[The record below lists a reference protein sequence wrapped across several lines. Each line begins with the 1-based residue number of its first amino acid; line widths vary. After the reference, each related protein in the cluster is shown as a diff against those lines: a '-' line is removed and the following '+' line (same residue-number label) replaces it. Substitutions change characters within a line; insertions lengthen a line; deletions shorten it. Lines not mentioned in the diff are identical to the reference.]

1 MTDCP
6 NAEIRDLL
14 PDYVHDQL
22 LSADHARVAQH
33 LVSCAE
39 CTEEL
44 VLLQAV
50 FEIRPSVSSVNVA
63 GILASLPKPG
73 QHASVTVFGE
83 VPAEEMVGVRDIGS
97 ARSVATQRGASR
109 TWRIAA
115 AIAAITVGGLSIAI
129 ARQAF
134 VAVNDSALP
143 DSVSILGMASMPEY
157 RVPSLQESDSRN
169 ALSIGDLSEFSDE
182 QLDAMNARLEQ
193 WDGSASVEPL
203 PGVPILP
210 PGSGVP
216 ILPPGS

>member
-22 LSADHARVAQH
+22 SSADYARVAQH

-39 CTEEL
+39 CADEL
-44 VLLQAV
+44 ALLQAV
-50 FEIRPSVSSVNVA
+50 FEIRPSVSSVNII

-73 QHASVTVFGE
+73 QHASVTVFGD
-83 VPAEEMVGVRDIGS
+83 VPAAAIEGVREIGS
-97 ARSVATQRGASR
+97 ARSAATKRGGFR

-115 AIAAITVGGLSIAI
+115 AIAAVTVGGLSVAI
-129 ARQAF
+129 ARQGF
-134 VAVNDSALP
+134 VTVNEQALP
-143 DSVSILGMASMPEY
+143 DSASVIGMAS
-157 RVPSLQESDSRN
+157 VPAYQLPVSSADAALRQSDSRN

-210 PGSGVP
+210 PGS
-216 ILPPGS
+216 

>member
-22 LSADHARVAQH
+22 PSADHARVAQH

-39 CTEEL
+39 CADEL
-44 VLLQAV
+44 ALLQAV
-50 FEIRPSVSSVNVA
+50 FEIRPSVSSVNIA

-73 QHASVTVFGE
+73 HHASVTVFGD
-83 VPAEEMVGVRDIGS
+83 VPAAAIAGVRDIGS
-97 ARSVATQRGASR
+97 ARSVATKRGGFR

-115 AIAAITVGGLSIAI
+115 AIAAVTVGGLSVAI

-134 VAVNDSALP
+134 VSVNNRALR
-143 DSVSILGMASMPEY
+143 DSVSVLGMASVPEY
-157 RVPSLQESDSRN
+157 RVPAAQVSDSRN

-182 QLDAMNARLEQ
+182 QLDAMNARLEK
-193 WDGSASVEPL
+193 WDGSASIEPL

-210 PGSGVP
+210 PGS
-216 ILPPGS
+216 